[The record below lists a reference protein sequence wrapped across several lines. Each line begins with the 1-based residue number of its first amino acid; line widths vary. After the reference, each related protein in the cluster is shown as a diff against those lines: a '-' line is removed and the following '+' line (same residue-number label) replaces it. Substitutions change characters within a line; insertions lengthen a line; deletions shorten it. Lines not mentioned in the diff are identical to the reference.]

1 MSTRVLA
8 KAKAL
13 CYHVARY
20 APVGVLSAPGLRP
33 GAIPRKGGDRQVRN
47 YELLFIIHPDVDE
60 DNLTAIV
67 ERVTDLIARNDGEV
81 KNVEAWGM
89 RRLAYPIQD
98 QREGQYVLMKLEMQ
112 PQGVAGLE
120 NDLHLLEAIMRH
132 IVVRLEP

>member
-1 MSTRVLA
+1 
-8 KAKAL
+8 
-13 CYHVARY
+13 
-20 APVGVLSAPGLRP
+20 
-33 GAIPRKGGDRQVRN
+33 VRN